1 MRATPARSAAQ
12 ARRLAPR
19 MTLNR
24 TAAFVMILFLGC
36 ESDLSGVGKW
46 LVRFD
51 GYGPVRIG
59 MMPAEASKNIM
70 YEIRK

>member
-1 MRATPARSAAQ
+1 
-12 ARRLAPR
+12 